1 MSGIAG
7 LYNFDG
13 GSAQRQDL
21 GRMTQ
26 VLAHRGPDESA
37 VWTDGCVGLGH
48 CMMRTTAEPLCE
60 RQPLVSDDNQLAL
73 VADARIDNRDEL
85 IGKLGWRGRPA
96 TEVSDSA
103 LILGAYERWGERC
116 VEHLLGDFAFA
127 LWDGR
132 SKRLF
137 CARDHL
143 GLKPFYYVRSGGA
156 FAVASEIKGLFALP
170 WVSRRL
176 NETRIA
182 DYLMH
187 MMEDKESTFY
197 EGILRLPPA
206 HTLTV
211 TLDGAQLRRY
221 WALDPNREVRYS
233 SDDDY
238 AEAYRE
244 LFTESVRSRIRN
256 ASPLGSF
263 LSGGL
268 DSSSVTSVARA
279 LKAGKAEHSLD
290 TFSLIFD
297 ELPQCDERPY
307 IEAVLEQGGMTPH
320 YIHGDQVHPL
330 NNMDKM
336 LWHVDEPFFT
346 PNLFLYWEL
355 YSAVQAQ
362 GVRVVLDGF
371 LGDNVVSHGSR
382 YIMEL
387 AATGHWLKLARE
399 MYTTA
404 SMLGG
409 RKKHLKQ
416 LFQDFV
422 LAPLVMEPLQ
432 RSWGALT
439 RRELPAYAN
448 SRFINREFTRHTG
461 WMERA
466 REYKAEAPRT
476 PYSARQEHF
485 EELTSGMFPGA
496 LEIINK
502 AAAAF
507 GMTPHLPFTDRR
519 LMEFCLAVPVTQK
532 YHKGWTRV
540 IARRGMREYL
550 PEKIRKRYG
559 KTYLGQAFYRSLFV
573 LGREE
578 MDSLV
583 YDRLPIA
590 ASYVDVKALQQGYRQ
605 ILQDQEQSQ
614 RQGDQDSSLAIWY
627 AVILTRWLEL
637 EKDRN
642 SYTKSHAASD
652 CGIVETVTSGF
663 QPLSIIEP

>member
-1 MSGIAG
+1 
-7 LYNFDG
+7 
-13 GSAQRQDL
+13 
-21 GRMTQ
+21 
-26 VLAHRGPDESA
+26 
-37 VWTDGCVGLGH
+37 
-48 CMMRTTAEPLCE
+48 
-60 RQPLVSDDNQLAL
+60 
-73 VADARIDNRDEL
+73 
-85 IGKLGWRGRPA
+85 
-96 TEVSDSA
+96 
-103 LILGAYERWGERC
+103 
-116 VEHLLGDFAFA
+116 FAFA

-132 SKRLF
+132 NKRLF

-143 GLKPFYYVRSGGA
+143 GLKPFYYVRSGTA
-156 FAVASEIKGLFALP
+156 FAFASEIKGLFALP

-211 TLDGAQLRRY
+211 TPDGVQLRRY

-244 LFTESVRSRIRN
+244 LFTDAVRCRLRN
-256 ASPLGSF
+256 ASPVGSF

-268 DSSSVTSVARA
+268 DSSSVTCVARA
-279 LKAGKAEHSLD
+279 LLSENSGNSLD

-320 YIHGDQVHPL
+320 YVHGDQVHPL
-330 NNMDKM
+330 DNMDKM

-346 PNLFLYWEL
+346 PNLFLYWNL
-355 YSAVQAQ
+355 YGAAQAQ

-382 YIMEL
+382 YITEL

-404 SMLGG
+404 SVLGG

-416 LFQDFV
+416 LFQEFV

-439 RRELPAYAN
+439 RQELPAYAD
-448 SRFINREFTRHTG
+448 SRFINREFAHRIG

-466 REYKAEAPRT
+466 RAYKVEAPRT
-476 PYSARQEHF
+476 PHSARQEHF
-485 EELTSGMFPGA
+485 EELTSGMLPGA
-496 LEIINK
+496 LETANK

-507 GMTPHLPFTDRR
+507 GMTPHFPFTDRR
-519 LMEFCLAVPVTQK
+519 LMEFCLAIPVTQK
-532 YHKGWTRV
+532 YHKGWTRM
-540 IARRGMREYL
+540 IARRGLSDYL
-550 PEKIRKRYG
+550 PEKIRNRYG
-559 KTYLGQAFYRSLFV
+559 KTYLGQAFHRSLFV

-583 YDRLPIA
+583 FDRLSIA
-590 ASYVDVKALQQGYRQ
+590 APYVDVDALQQAYRQ
-605 ILQDQEQSQ
+605 IIQNQEQGQ
-614 RQGDQDSSLAIWY
+614 HQGNQDSSLAIWY

-642 SYTKSHAASD
+642 SATRD
-652 CGIVETVTSGF
+652 CGIVETVTAGF
-663 QPLSIIEP
+663 QSVSIIEP